1 MTAILVILA
10 LILLNGVF
18 AMVEIALVSVRKARL
33 EAQANKGDS
42 RAREALNLA
51 NNPEKFISTTQIG
64 LTLIGILDG
73 IFSDNIKD
81 DLQEALNHVPLLQ
94 HYSSV
99 IATILVVIIIAYFTL
114 VLGELLPKR
123 IGLSRP
129 EKISKSLAAPM
140 RIVTLINTPFI
151 WLLTKS
157 TNVLVR
163 VLGIKSND
171 SQVTEDEIKAIISE
185 GTEQGTIEEA
195 EQEIIE
201 RVFHLGDRNITSLMT
216 HRSDI
221 VWLDI
226 NSTIAELKA
235 LRGEMVH
242 SVYPVCDENIDSI
255 KGVVSLKDIFR
266 EKPETILKEIVK
278 PGLYVPENI
287 SAYHLLERF
296 KESKTHFA
304 FIVDEYGAF
313 QGIITLNDILEA
325 IVGDISEP
333 HEVDYEILEREDGTF
348 LIDAQVP
355 FYNFLTYF
363 EKTEWLEEDEDQPF
377 DTLAGFILHHMERIP
392 ATGDKMHWRNFDFE
406 IIDMDNHR
414 IDKVLVTVLPEEDDD
429 TLEENV

>member
-1 MTAILVILA
+1 MGSIFIILA

-33 EAQANKGDS
+33 EAQANRGDAS
-42 RAREALNLA
+42 AREALNLA
-51 NNPEKFISTTQIG
+51 NKPEKFISTTQIG

-73 IFSDNIKD
+73 IFSDNLKD
-81 DLQEALNHVPLLQ
+81 DLKSSLDKFAFLQ
-94 HYSSV
+94 HYSNF
-99 IATILVVIIIAYFTL
+99 IATAIVVIIIAYFTL

-123 IGLSRP
+123 IGLSKP
-129 EKISKSLAAPM
+129 ESISKSLATPM
-140 RIVTLINTPFI
+140 RFVTLLNSPFI

-157 TNVLVR
+157 TNLLVNIFR
-163 VLGIKSND
+163 IRENE

-221 VWLDI
+221 VWL
-226 NSTIAELKA
+226 NMHSTVAEIKA
-235 LRGEMVH
+235 FADEQVH
-242 SVYPVCDENIDSI
+242 SVYPVCEENIDAI
-255 KGVVSLKDIFR
+255 KGVVTLKDIFR
-266 EKPETILKEIVK
+266 EKAETTLKNIMK

-296 KESKTHFA
+296 KESRTHFA
-304 FIVDEYGAF
+304 FIVDEYGDL
-313 QGIITLNDILEA
+313 QGIVTLNDILEA

-333 HEVDYEILEREDGTF
+333 NQDDYEIVKRDDGSY
-348 LIDAQVP
+348 LIDAQVQ

-392 ATGDKMHWRNFDFE
+392 VTGDKMHWKNFDFE

-414 IDKVLVTVLPEEDDD
+414 IDKVLVTMKEEADD
-429 TLEENV
+429 TIEENV